1 MKSERRHELQ
11 QNYLADYLGH
21 WINRLEP
28 YAKSI
33 GIGIAALVIALIGFG
48 FYRSSQLGA
57 RSDATLELLQNAN
70 DSDPEALGL
79 VGQRYAGTTAGA
91 LAKLYQGDALLASG
105 IAGLFE
111 DREEAEGRLADAI
124 KLYEEIQGAG
134 NDPLVRSRANLGL
147 ARAHESLGQVD
158 QALAAYNRL
167 VEINESEAIV
177 KLAQQRIAQL
187 KTPMTE
193 EFLVWFAKQDFRPPT
208 PAVPPGMPGADS
220 LPDMP
225 NFDLP
230 DLSSLIPSTPL
241 PTEPGD
247 ETAAEMTA
255 PTAEDDAPAAPAD
268 ESPAETRPGEPKP
281 ADEPAPADESTAP
294 EPSAPAE
301 PTTPAEPPASPE
313 PAAPTEPAADAD
325 PPASEESPKEEA
337 TDEPSLDL
345 NPPAEPESPAVD
357 PTGSPE

>member
-11 QNYLADYLGH
+11 QNYLADYLGQ

-57 RSDATLELLQNAN
+57 RSDATLELLQNAS

-124 KLYEEIQGAG
+124 KLYEEIQGVG
-134 NDPLVRSRANLGL
+134 NDPLIRSRANLGL
-147 ARAHESLGQVD
+147 ARAHESLGRVD

-208 PAVPPGMPGADS
+208 PAMPPGMPGADS

-241 PTEPGD
+241 PTESAD

-255 PTAEDDAPAAPAD
+255 PSAEDDAPADEPPAETLPGEPEPADESAPAD
-268 ESPAETRPGEPKP
+268 EPTATEP
-281 ADEPAPADESTAP
+281 T
-294 EPSAPAE
+294 APAE

-313 PAAPTEPAADAD
+313 PAADAD
-325 PPASEESPKEEA
+325 PPASEESPKVEV

>member
-11 QNYLADYLGH
+11 QNYLADYLGQ

-33 GIGIAALVIALIGFG
+33 GIGIAALVVALIGFG

-57 RSDATLELLQNAN
+57 RSDATLELLQNAS
-70 DSDPEALGL
+70 DSDPEALAS

-111 DREEAEGRLADAI
+111 DREEAEGRLADAS
-124 KLYEEIQGAG
+124 KLYEEIRGAG
-134 NDPLVRSRANLGL
+134 NDPLIRSRANLGL
-147 ARAHESLGQVD
+147 ARAYESLGQVD
-158 QALAAYNRL
+158 QALSAYNRL

-187 KTPMTE
+187 KSPMTE
-193 EFLVWFAKQDFRPPT
+193 EFLVWFAKQDFRPAA
-208 PAVPPGMPGADS
+208 PAIPPGFPGADS
-220 LPDMP
+220 LPDIP

-230 DLSSLIPSTPL
+230 DLSSLIPNTPL
-241 PTEPGD
+241 PTESAD

-255 PTAEDDAPAAPAD
+255 PSAEDDAPAAPA
-268 ESPAETRPGEPKP
+268 
-281 ADEPAPADESTAP
+281 APA
-294 EPSAPAE
+294 
-301 PTTPAEPPASPE
+301 TPAEPPASPE
-313 PAAPTEPAADAD
+313 PAAPAEPAADAD
-325 PPASEESPKEEA
+325 PPASEESPKAEGA
-337 TDEPSLDL
+337 DEPALDL
-345 NPPAEPESPAVD
+345 NPPAEPESPSVD
-357 PTGSPE
+357 PIGSPE